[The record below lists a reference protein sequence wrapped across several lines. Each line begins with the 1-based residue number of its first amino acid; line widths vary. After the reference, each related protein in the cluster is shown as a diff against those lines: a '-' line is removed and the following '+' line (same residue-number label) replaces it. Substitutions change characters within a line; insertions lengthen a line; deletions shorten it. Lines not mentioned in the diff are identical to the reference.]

1 MMDGSTDHSNADN
14 ELLLVL
20 LCDPDREYEKIHTRM
35 SYLLLPI
42 RACGTRWVCHKHSSM
57 RRVLSKYGAYTAHLA
72 TLYED
77 SFVKPADR
85 TEFKGYL
92 RKWVD
97 AKLVVHCS
105 WTFRDIIFILLGT
118 QGWQKILDE
127 QVDIKDPEQ
136 IEESN
141 GNENPLDAIDHLVEY
156 FRLPLEGAGAKVS
169 EIRGEFGA
177 MIS

>member
-1 MMDGSTDHSNADN
+1 MESGSIKVRCCKGF
-14 ELLLVL
+14 L
-20 LCDPDREYEKIHTRM
+20 RESYFESYQEYCIQVSTR
-35 SYLLLPI
+35 I
-42 RACGTRWVCHKHSSM
+42 CTR
-57 RRVLSKYGAYTAHLA
+57 LS
-72 TLYED
+72 
-77 SFVKPADR
+77 
-85 TEFKGYL
+85 
-92 RKWVD
+92 
-97 AKLVVHCS
+97 CS
-105 WTFRDIIFILLGT
+105 DIQHFRDIIFILLGT

-141 GNENPLDAIDHLVEY
+141 GSENPLDAIDRLVEY